1 MIIFMLKILF
11 SCLILAIGLYSKELH
26 NVTLQLK
33 WKHQFQ
39 FAGFYM
45 AKEKGFYDEAGIN
58 VNIQEYQDGV
68 ILDDVLSGKS
78 TFGIDDSQLIYYKL
92 SGQDIVGLFAT
103 FQDSPLAIMSTK
115 KIEKIQDLNN
125 HEIQFSRNALHNIS
139 MKAMLISNGV
149 NIKTTEL
156 KNKVKYIVEGK
167 VDAISGYL
175 SNELFLIKQNGME
188 YNIYHPRD
196 YGFNFYGD
204 ILFTS
209 KQIAQNNPELVYNFT
224 EATKRGWEYVFEN
237 IDETIDVIMKKYNTQ
252 NKSKEWLL
260 YEYEVLKDFS
270 GAKENFGE
278 LKHDKIVEIGKIISL
293 LLPNKYNTHNLDD
306 FIWDSDKELL
316 KHYKDDYFKFN
327 NIFRVCVNYD
337 FMPIDGIKDG
347 KVSGISGDVLERI
360 SKELDV
366 TFIPVRINSIEER
379 SLKSS
384 IGECDI
390 ISMST
395 VLGKDY
401 NMKHSKRFLNGHFSI
416 ISNLD
421 IPFLNTEDKIIKNKK
436 YITRYSAYAT
446 YLKQLYPDIN
456 ISVNESI
463 YKSLEMVKDREV
475 DGFIVDYITADRVI
489 QDFGYGKYKISGFL
503 AVKNPIQG
511 GFGVIDSKPEL
522 LKAIDIV
529 LNSLSEKEI
538 ENIKEKWSLA
548 RYTQIVDNNLIWK
561 TVTVF
566 VVLLIIVSLLAF
578 VLRIHNKTLKK
589 QIALEIEKNIN
600 QQAIMFQQ
608 ARFAEMGEM
617 IFMIAHQWRQP
628 LNNISILINNLFLKY
643 KKDTLTDY
651 IVGDIKKQFQQNI
664 VYMSK
669 TIDDFQNF
677 FKPNQT
683 KEKFFIIDLV
693 NDTLLL
699 IKPLFD
705 RKKINFDIQ
714 IDENISYYGYK
725 SELGQVILNILNNA
739 KDAFLVRNIE
749 DKYIKIQ
756 LVKNDDKTLVIS
768 VEDNAGGIDSNI
780 INKIFDPYFSTKNS
794 KNGTGLGL
802 YIVKIIITD
811 HFKGKINV
819 LNIDNGT
826 KFEILLPI

>member
-1 MIIFMLKILF
+1 
-11 SCLILAIGLYSKELH
+11 
-26 NVTLQLK
+26 VTLQLK

-45 AKEKGFYDEAGIN
+45 AKEKGFYDEVGIN
-58 VNIQEYQDGV
+58 VDIQEYQDGI

-78 TFGIDDSQLIYYKL
+78 TFGIDDSQLVYYKL
-92 SGQDIVGLFAT
+92 SGKNIVGLFAT
-103 FQDSPLAIMSTK
+103 FQDSPLAIMSNK

-125 HEIQFSRNALHNIS
+125 HEIQFSKNALHNIS
-139 MKAMLISNGV
+139 MKAMLLSNGV

-156 KNKVKYIVEGK
+156 KHKVRNILEGK

-204 ILFTS
+204 ILFTT
-209 KQIAQNNPELVYNFT
+209 KQNAQNNPELMYNFT
-224 EATKRGWEYVFEN
+224 EATKKGWEYVFEN
-237 IDETIDVIMKKYNTQ
+237 IDETIEVIMNKYNTQ

-260 YEYEVLKDFS
+260 YEYEVLKDFN
-270 GAKENFGE
+270 GGKESFGE
-278 LKHDKIVEIGKIISL
+278 LKQDKIVEIGKIISL
-293 LLPNKYNTHNLDD
+293 LLPNKYNTHNLED
-306 FIWDSDKELL
+306 FIWDNNEELL
-316 KHYKDDYFKFN
+316 KHYKDDYFRFN
-327 NIFRVCVNYD
+327 NTFKVCVNHD

-347 KVSGISGDVLERI
+347 KVSGITGDVLDKI
-360 SKELDV
+360 SKELDI
-366 TFIPVRINSIEER
+366 TFLPIHINSREER
-379 SLKSS
+379 SLKTS
-384 IGECDI
+384 IGGCDV

-395 VLGKDY
+395 SFSKDD
-401 NMKHSKRFLNGHFSI
+401 NMKPSKKFLSGHFSI

-421 IPFLNTEDKIIKNKK
+421 IPFLSTDEKIIKNKK
-436 YITRYSAYAT
+436 YITRYSSYAT
-446 YLKQLYPDIN
+446 YLKQLYPDID
-456 ISVNESI
+456 ISIKESI
-463 YKSLEMVKDREV
+463 QESLEMVKDRKV

-503 AVKNPIQG
+503 ALENPIRG
-511 GFGVIDSKPEL
+511 GFAVIDSKPEL
-522 LKAIDIV
+522 LKAINIV
-529 LNSLSEKEI
+529 LGNMSRQEI

-548 RYTQIVDNNLIWK
+548 RYTQVVDNNLIWK
-561 TVTVF
+561 TVAVF
-566 VVLLIIVSLLAF
+566 AVLLSILSLVAF
-578 VLRIHNKTLKK
+578 VLKVHNKNLKK

-617 IFMIAHQWRQP
+617 ISMITHQWRQP
-628 LNNISILINNLFLKY
+628 LNHISILINNLFLKY
-643 KKDTLTDY
+643 KIDKLNED
-651 IVGDIKKQFQQNI
+651 IVSDIKKQFQQNI

-677 FKPNQT
+677 FKPQQQ

-705 RKKINFDIQ
+705 RKKITFDIQ

-756 LVKNDDKTLVIS
+756 LVKTSDEILCILI
-768 VEDNAGGIDSNI
+768 EDNAGGIPNDI
-780 INKIFDPYFSTKNS
+780 INKVFDPYFSTKSS

-802 YIVKIIITD
+802 YIAKIIITD
-811 HFKGKINV
+811 HFKGKINAE
-819 LNIDNGT
+819 NIDKGV
-826 KFEILLPI
+826 KFEILLPIL